1 MNYLHN
7 LLIQS
12 SDRKSGTPNDFVIDI
27 PSLQGLKRWKLISA
41 KIPNCFYNINQS
53 NYLVHWTRS
62 GVDYSAAVA
71 PGCYNIQEFINA
83 LAVAMNF
90 EDSGATYSVLFSTIT
105 LKIKIQCSVDIILK
119 TTNKTQAMWNI
130 LGFETNADTISSSE
144 LEAVNI
150 VRLDNPNYV
159 FVSIREFY
167 SQNSACSSGLKGSAI
182 IDLRNNSTAVE
193 SWNTDSS
200 YDIAECYT
208 AANSISELSIKMKFP
223 DGSDSELNG
232 ANWSFLIS
240 LQY

>member
-27 PSLQGLKRWKLISA
+27 PPIQGLRRWKIISA
-41 KIPNCFYNINQS
+41 KVQNTFYNINQS
-53 NYLVHWTRS
+53 NYLIHWTRS
-62 GVDYSAAVA
+62 GVNYSAAVA

-83 LAVAMNF
+83 LAAKMNF
-90 EDSGATYSVLFSTIT
+90 EDTGATYSVLFSTNT
-105 LKIKIQCSVDIILK
+105 LKIKIQCSANIILK

-144 LEAVNI
+144 LEATKV

-159 FVSIREFY
+159 FISIREFY
-167 SQNSACSSGLKGSAI
+167 AQSFACSSGLKSSAV

-208 AANSISELSIKMKFP
+208 AANSISELSVKLTFP
-223 DGSDSELNG
+223 DGTPAELNG
-232 ANWSFLIS
+232 ADWSMLIS